1 MLLLQREMVMG
12 SNFYFEPS
20 DPAFKAHKGYLPK
33 EGLIHSLGAYD
44 KYVKGEGRKVD
55 LPTWLGTAIQEGTLS
70 KNEVRSNSD
79 LRATHSNPM
88 WANPLLDEKYVDTV
102 AKQRGIIT
110 SIPIGKEDVIA
121 RHDRKMSN
129 IARIMDYMQDRGINP
144 FHDYAAYKLDEGM
157 RRFGTPEKASRWY
170 NWYDTVPREKLP
182 QLGRDLLAN
191 PTVKEIMKSI
201 TEFYSGQQY
210 RDKLKKADKP
220 LEGGFF

>member
-1 MLLLQREMVMG
+1 MG

-20 DPAFKAHKGYLPK
+20 DPAFKAHKGYLPRQ
-33 EGLIHSLGAYD
+33 GLINMLKAYD
-44 KYVKGEGRKVD
+44 KHVVREGRNVD
-55 LPTWLGTAIQEGTLS
+55 LPTWLGTAVQESTLS
-70 KNEVRSNSD
+70 KGNLESN
-79 LRATHSNPM
+79 NPM
-88 WANPLLDEKYVDTV
+88 FAMPFFDEKYVNKT

-110 SIPIGKEDVIA
+110 SLPVGKENEITS
-121 RHDRKMSN
+121 HDRKMTN
-129 IARIMDYMQDRGINP
+129 AARIMDHMLDRGINP

-157 RRFGTPEKASRWY
+157 KKFGTPEKASRWY

-220 LEGGFF
+220 LEGGLF